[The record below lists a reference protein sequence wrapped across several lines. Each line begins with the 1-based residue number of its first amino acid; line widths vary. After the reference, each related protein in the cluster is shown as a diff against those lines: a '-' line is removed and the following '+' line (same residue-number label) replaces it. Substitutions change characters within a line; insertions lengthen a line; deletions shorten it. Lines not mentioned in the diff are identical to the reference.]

1 MFHVMTIQPD
11 ALSRLAADLEREA
24 ATLDTRLDAA
34 VAACTDEVW
43 RGPGAR
49 RTADGLRA
57 TRRRVRAAADDL
69 RRVAALVRR
78 RAADARPLQ
87 A

>member
-1 MFHVMTIQPD
+1 MTD
-11 ALSRLAADLEREA
+11 TLDRLAADLDREA
-24 ATLDTRLDAA
+24 AALERRLDAA
-34 VAACTDEVW
+34 VAACNDEVW
-43 RGPGAR
+43 RGPAAR

-57 TRRRVRAAADDL
+57 ARRRVRAAAAEL

-78 RAADARPLQ
+78 RASDARPLQ